1 MQNPLKR
8 KEPTHSSYSSWKK
21 QMVATSFMFNIRED
35 LAMLRKKRTWI
46 VKAGSSITDVFKV
59 PSEWFRQSLF

>member
-1 MQNPLKR
+1 
-8 KEPTHSSYSSWKK
+8 
-21 QMVATSFMFNIRED
+21 MVATSFMFNIRED